1 MLCRSLANSTLS
13 CDMKKHR
20 NPRLLRLLALCAP
33 LLLAGCD
40 MALLNPKGQVGEET
54 KSLILTATWLMLIV
68 VIPVIVMTL
77 WFAWKYRATNKSARY
92 EPNWSHSTAIEVV
105 VWLVPIIIIAILA
118 RITWVS
124 THELDPY
131 KPLQSDVKPI
141 TVEVVSMNYKWLFIY
156 PEQGIA
162 TINEL
167 AVPVDTPVNF
177 KITSES
183 IMNSFFIPE
192 LGSQIYSMAG
202 METKLHLIANHV
214 GSYDGISANY
224 SGGGFSGMRFKTL
237 AMTDN
242 DFQQWVAK
250 VRESKKVLDKATYA
264 SSLVPMS
271 ENTPV
276 TYYSSV
282 DANMFQS
289 IVHAPMASG
298 MAQQHEGHAGH
309 DAHEGMDM
317 KGMDM
322 KMEMKGAG
330 TDAVAAP
337 AAAANVQNGQPMT
350 MAMDAGAHAMH
361 AAGTAA
367 HAHKE

>member
-1 MLCRSLANSTLS
+1 MLRRSLANSTLS

-20 NPRLLRLLALCAP
+20 NPRLFRLLALCSP

-40 MALLNPKGQVGEET
+40 MTLLDPKGQIGIEN
-54 KSLILTATWLMLIV
+54 KNLILTATWLMLIV
-68 VIPVIVMTL
+68 VIPVILMTL

-131 KPLQSDVKPI
+131 KPLESEVKPI
-141 TVEVVSMNYKWLFIY
+141 TVEVVALNYKWLFIY

-162 TINEL
+162 SINEL
-167 AVPVDTPVNF
+167 AVPVDVPVNF

-183 IMNSFFIPE
+183 IMNSFFIPQ
-192 LGSQIYSMAG
+192 LGSQVYSMAG

-237 AMTDN
+237 AMTDG
-242 DFQQWVAK
+242 DFQQWVTK
-250 VRESKKVLDKATYA
+250 VRESKKVLDRDAYA
-264 SSLVPMS
+264 SLVPMS

-298 MAQQHEGHAGH
+298 MAQKHEGHENHGAV
-309 DAHEGMDM
+309 EM

-330 TDAVAAP
+330 TDAATAP
-337 AAAANVQNGQPMT
+337 AAAANVQGQSMT

-361 AAGTAA
+361 AGTAA

>member
-1 MLCRSLANSTLS
+1 
-13 CDMKKHR
+13 
-20 NPRLLRLLALCAP
+20 
-33 LLLAGCD
+33 
-40 MALLNPKGQVGEET
+40 
-54 KSLILTATWLMLIV
+54 
-68 VIPVIVMTL
+68 
-77 WFAWKYRATNKSARY
+77 
-92 EPNWSHSTAIEVV
+92 
-105 VWLVPIIIIAILA
+105 
-118 RITWVS
+118 
-124 THELDPY
+124 
-131 KPLQSDVKPI
+131 
-141 TVEVVSMNYKWLFIY
+141 
-156 PEQGIA
+156 
-162 TINEL
+162 L

-309 DAHEGMDM
+309 DAHDGMDM